1 MSDRAAWKEPRDP
14 YYELSDD
21 EDTCVRIL
29 AEFGLAGPQCRI
41 INGHT
46 PVRVAE
52 GETPVRANGRKLII
66 DGGFCEA
73 YHETT
78 GIAGYTLV
86 SGSHDIR
93 IKAHRPFRGI
103 EAALD
108 DNADIM
114 SESDVIC
121 RYDHQV
127 LVSETDRGGTI
138 SERIEDL
145 TRLIGDYRQ
154 GRIAEQVTSDGS
166 AR

>member
-1 MSDRAAWKEPRDP
+1 M
-14 YYELSDD
+14 
-21 EDTCVRIL
+21 RIL

-46 PVRVAE
+46 PVHVSE
-52 GETPVRANGRKLII
+52 GEKPVRARGRKLII

-73 YHETT
+73 YHTTT

-103 EAALD
+103 AAALD

-127 LVSETDRGGTI
+127 LVSETDRGAAI
-138 SERIEDL
+138 AEKIADL
-145 TRLIGDYRQ
+145 TMLIKAYEE
-154 GRIAEQVTSDGS
+154 GRIAERTL
-166 AR
+166 